1 MIAHLHHAAWKT
13 WVAKLSTILAALLAV
28 VPAAAP
34 RELSAWFADQFPIL
48 PTWAHWA
55 AAGAIVAAR
64 LGVAVWRIARTEERA
79 A

>member
-13 WVAKLSTILAALLAV
+13 WVAKFATILAALLAV
-28 VPAAAP
+28 VPVAAP

-64 LGVAVWRIARTEERA
+64 LGVAAWKIAKTEGA
-79 A
+79 SA

>member
-13 WVAKLSTILAALLAV
+13 WVAKFSTILAALLAV
-28 VPAAAP
+28 VPVAAP

-64 LGVAVWRIARTEERA
+64 LGVAAWKIAKTEEA
-79 A
+79 SA